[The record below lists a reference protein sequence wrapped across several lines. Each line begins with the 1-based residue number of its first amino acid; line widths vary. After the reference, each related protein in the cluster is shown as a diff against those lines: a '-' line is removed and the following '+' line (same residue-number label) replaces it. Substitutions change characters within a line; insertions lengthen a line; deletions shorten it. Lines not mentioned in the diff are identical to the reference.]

1 MRHGT
6 SNANGHGMPCDEG
19 FPISAASKDTV
30 GRIPPT
36 CQHLMLR
43 VSSGEGSSLF
53 CTLLFPKNLDRTKL
67 WSSSYLHFRYPNRS
81 QYGHCSALPLNLFAS
96 TLVLAMIR
104 ACPADL
110 VVEVW
115 ARSLLSSR
123 PPASPGARSETQPF
137 LESGDPSRFSLFI
150 QRGSASVAH
159 LSRLDLRQNR

>member
-53 CTLLFPKNLDRTKL
+53 CTLLFPKNLDRSKLLGFFSERLLASQLLRPLMGGPRNYPETKKKM
-67 WSSSYLHFRYPNRS
+67 
-81 QYGHCSALPLNLFAS
+81 
-96 TLVLAMIR
+96 V
-104 ACPADL
+104 
-110 VVEVW
+110 
-115 ARSLLSSR
+115 
-123 PPASPGARSETQPF
+123 GARGPPNF
-137 LESGDPSRFSLFI
+137 F
-150 QRGSASVAH
+150 
-159 LSRLDLRQNR
+159 

>member
-53 CTLLFPKNLDRTKL
+53 CTLLFPKNLDRSKL
-67 WSSSYLHFRYPNRS
+67 LGFFSERL
-81 QYGHCSALPLNLFAS
+81 
-96 TLVLAMIR
+96 
-104 ACPADL
+104 
-110 VVEVW
+110 
-115 ARSLLSSR
+115 
-123 PPASPGARSETQPF
+123 PASQLLRPMY
-137 LESGDPSRFSLFI
+137 
-150 QRGSASVAH
+150 AS
-159 LSRLDLRQNR
+159 